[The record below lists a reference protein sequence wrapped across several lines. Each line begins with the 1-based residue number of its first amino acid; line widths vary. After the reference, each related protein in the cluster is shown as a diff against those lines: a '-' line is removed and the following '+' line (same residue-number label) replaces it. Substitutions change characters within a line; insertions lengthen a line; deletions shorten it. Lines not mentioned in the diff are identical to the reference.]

1 MKTRHPRF
9 HAAAAV
15 LLATTSALCA
25 MQAVQ
30 AADAAASA
38 AGSRSERLK
47 AEFEARFKKA
57 DANGDGKLTKDEAK
71 NGMPRVAAHFDE
83 IDRDKHGSITP
94 ADIAAWM
101 REQKGKRGR

>member
-1 MKTRHPRF
+1 MKTRHAPF

-15 LLATTSALCA
+15 LLAATSTLCA

-30 AADAAASA
+30 AADGTAS
-38 AGSRSERLK
+38 GSRAERIK

-71 NGMPRVAAHFDE
+71 NGMPRVAEHFDE